1 MCAPNRTMLR
11 YDQQNKQEC
20 SYVEYKDYYASLG
33 VEKTASADDIKK
45 AYRKLVRK
53 YHPDV
58 SKLKDADS
66 KTKEINEAYGVLG
79 DAEKRA
85 AYDELGSGRRAGQEF
100 QPPPNWGGGGFGGG
114 AGMDSDFFS
123 DLFSNVGRRGRS
135 GGGFQMRGEDI
146 HASIGID
153 LHDAFHG
160 ATRTISMRVPQ
171 ADGSGRMVNSE
182 KSLDVKIPKGVLPGQ
197 QLRLSGQGHAG
208 RGGAP
213 NGDLYLEITLNPD
226 RRYKVE
232 GSDVYETVPVTPWE
246 AALGGAIGVP
256 TPSGN
261 VEVNVPPGSQ
271 TGRKLRLKGRGI
283 PASTPGDL
291 YLVLEVV
298 LPPAH
303 DDKARKLYEQMA
315 REMAFNPRE
324 PKP

>member
-1 MCAPNRTMLR
+1 M
-11 YDQQNKQEC
+11 
-20 SYVEYKDYYASLG
+20 EYKDYYASLG
-33 VEKTASADDIKK
+33 VDKTASAEDIKK

-123 DLFSNVGRRGRS
+123 DLFANVGGRRRAGA

-153 LHDAFHG
+153 LYDAFHG
-160 ATRTISMRVPQ
+160 ATRTISMRV
-171 ADGSGRMVNSE
+171 ASGE

-197 QLRLSGQGHAG
+197 QLRLSGQGHPG

-283 PASTPGDL
+283 PAATPGDL

-324 PKP
+324 PH

>member
-1 MCAPNRTMLR
+1 M
-11 YDQQNKQEC
+11 
-20 SYVEYKDYYASLG
+20 EYKDYYASLG

-79 DAEKRA
+79 DPEKRA

-100 QPPPNWGGGGFGGG
+100 QPPPDWGAGFGGGGG
-114 AGMDSDFFS
+114 AGMDSDFFA
-123 DLFSNVGRRGRS
+123 DLFAHVGGRGRRAG

-153 LHDAFHG
+153 LYDAYHG
-160 ATRTISMRVPQ
+160 ATRTITMRVPQ
-171 ADGSGRMVNSE
+171 ESGGRVITSD

-197 QLRLSGQGHAG
+197 QLRLTGQGHPG
-208 RGGAP
+208 RGGGG
-213 NGDLYLEITLNPD
+213 NGDLYLEITLNAD

-246 AALGGAIGVP
+246 AALGGPINVP

-271 TGRKLRLKGRGI
+271 TGRKLRLKARGI
-283 PASTPGDL
+283 PAATPGDL

-298 LPPAH
+298 LPPAR
-303 DDKARKLYEQMA
+303 DDKARQLYEQMA

-324 PKP
+324 PNGA

>member
-1 MCAPNRTMLR
+1 
-11 YDQQNKQEC
+11 
-20 SYVEYKDYYASLG
+20 VEYKDYYASLG

-114 AGMDSDFFS
+114 AGVDSDFFS
-123 DLFSNVGRRGRS
+123 DLFSNAGRRGRS

-153 LHDAFHG
+153 LHDAYHG
-160 ATRTISMRVPQ
+160 ATRTITMRV
-171 ADGSGRMVNSE
+171 ASGE

-197 QLRLSGQGHAG
+197 QLRLSGQGHPG
-208 RGGAP
+208 RGGGS
-213 NGDLYLEITLNPD
+213 NGDLYLEISLNPD
-226 RRYKVE
+226 RRYKIE

-283 PASTPGDL
+283 PAATPGDL

-303 DDKARKLYEQMA
+303 DEAARKLYEQMA

-324 PKP
+324 RS